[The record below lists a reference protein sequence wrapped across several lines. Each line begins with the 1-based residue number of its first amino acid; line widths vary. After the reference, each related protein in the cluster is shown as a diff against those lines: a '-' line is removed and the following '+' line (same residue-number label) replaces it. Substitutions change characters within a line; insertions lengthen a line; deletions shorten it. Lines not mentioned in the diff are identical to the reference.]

1 MSTNHPPRSL
11 DTMSD
16 AIAMSSP
23 SGRSS
28 AASKRR
34 ASLALSNALFG
45 PGGLERP
52 GLPPKPTQKEADLR
66 HARFLRDLASRSK
79 RPRRYIRNAEMLE
92 ALHAE
97 PDQMCTGESLK

>member
-1 MSTNHPPRSL
+1 MTDKTPPRSL

-28 AASKRR
+28 ASQKRR
-34 ASLALSNALFG
+34 ASLALSKALFG

-52 GLPPKPTQKEADLR
+52 GLPPQPSQKEADLR
-66 HARFLRDLASRSK
+66 HAKFLRELAARGV
-79 RPRRYIRNAEMLE
+79 RPRAYIRNAEMLE
-92 ALHAE
+92 ALHAVPAHPQRIE
-97 PDQMCTGESLK
+97 Q